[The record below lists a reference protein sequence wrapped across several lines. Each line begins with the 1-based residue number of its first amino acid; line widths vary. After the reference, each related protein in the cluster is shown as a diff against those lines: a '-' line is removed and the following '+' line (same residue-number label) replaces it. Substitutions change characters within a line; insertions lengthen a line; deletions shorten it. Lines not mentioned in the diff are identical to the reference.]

1 MSDTTIAINQ
11 GGRDSPSPSRG
22 GKAMDDDSVARIQ
35 NNPAFVELVRVRKSF
50 AWTLTI
56 LMLVIYF
63 GFIALV
69 AFAPS
74 VIGTVVAGSVTW
86 GLVLGVSV
94 ILSAILL
101 TGIYVWRANGAFDE
115 MTRAIVAT
123 NAKGAGK

>member
-1 MSDTTIAINQ
+1 
-11 GGRDSPSPSRG
+11 
-22 GKAMDDDSVARIQ
+22 MDDDSVARIQ

-56 LMLVIYF
+56 LMLAIYF

-74 VIGTVVAGSVTW
+74 VIGTVVSGAITW
-86 GLVLGVSV
+86 GLVLGMSV
-94 ILSAILL
+94 ILTAILL
-101 TGIYVWRANGAFDE
+101 TGIYVWRANGTFDK

-123 NAKGAGK
+123 AAKGAGK

>member
-1 MSDTTIAINQ
+1 
-11 GGRDSPSPSRG
+11 
-22 GKAMDDDSVARIQ
+22 MDDDSVARIQ